1 MQRKLLGI
9 ISVDIDTTGELL
21 IIFCIHQILE
31 KELEY
36 NEAVHQ
42 IFIVFKKAH
51 DSVRREVL
59 YNILFEEFGVPY
71 KL

>member
-1 MQRKLLGI
+1 MQRKLLKI
-9 ISVDIDTTGELL
+9 ISVDIDTTGKLL

-42 IFIVFKKAH
+42 VFTDLKKAH
-51 DSVRREVL
+51 VSFRRKVL
-59 YNILFEEFGVPY
+59 CNILFEFGGPCNW
-71 KL
+71 